1 MKLPLKDDPVR
12 TPLLITCGLI
22 LLLTIVVVSCG
33 FVALGIWWLQTY
45 QVQSSAPS
53 PTSQVWNLP
62 SPSLPPSPTS
72 SETATPSAVPSP
84 ILPAAPS
91 DPALETLNTLLNALV
106 PINDPLDLAQRLE
119 GKTNLPRA
127 LTAPVE
133 NFVVGSR
140 KSFYVTNSDTNQY
153 KLVPATLRYITDHV
167 YFWVADD
174 VSYKQSELEKLANT
188 FEQKIYPTNRQFFG
202 SEWTPGVDA
211 DPHLFILY
219 TRGLG
224 SSVAGYFSTADEYLP
239 LVRPDSNGHEMFI
252 ISADHLKLGEPY
264 TYGVLAHEFQHMIH
278 WYTDRNEE
286 SWVNEGFSEL
296 AMFLNGYE
304 TGRAEYAFIADPD
317 IQLTD
322 WPDIPGERSAHY
334 GASFLFMTYFLDR
347 FGNAATQSLV
357 AEPENGMV
365 GIDIVLQ
372 GLAAFDPLRQRAI
385 TADDIFTDW
394 TLANFLH
401 DENLADGRFAYHNY
415 PKAPQAQVTEAIENC
430 SQTANGSPSIA
441 TRQVR
446 QYGAD
451 YLLIRCAQPALL
463 RFTGASVTNLLPA
476 DPYSGQYMF
485 YSNRGDESDMT
496 LTRLFDFRAYTGPL
510 TLSYYTWYD
519 LEKDYDYVYLV
530 ASEDGETWQILTTPS
545 GTAEDPSGNS
555 FGWGYNGA
563 SGGWIQETVDISAFA
578 GKQVY
583 LRFEYVTDAAVN
595 GEGLLLDDIAIPEVG
610 YFTDFEGGADDWEA
624 AGFVR
629 VQNALPQTFRLTL
642 ILRGRQTTVQYL
654 ELSAANTVEVPL
666 PFGPEV
672 REAILVISGTTRFTR
687 QPALYQFSIVP
698 R

>member
-1 MKLPLKDDPVR
+1 MR

-22 LLLTIVVVSCG
+22 LLLTIIVVACG
-33 FVALGIWWLQTY
+33 VVAVGVWMLQNY
-45 QVQSSAPS
+45 QAQISVPTPTPVVGMMPS
-53 PTSQVWNLP
+53 PTRP
-62 SPSLPPSPTS
+62 ASPTS
-72 SETATPSAVPSP
+72 PTTPTEIPTP
-84 ILPAAPS
+84 ILPATPP

-106 PINDPLDLAQRLE
+106 PINDPLDLAKRLE

-127 LTAPVE
+127 LSEPAE
-133 NFVVGSR
+133 FFQVGSR

-153 KLVPATLRYITDHV
+153 KLVPATLRYVTAHV

-174 VSYKQSELEKLANT
+174 VSFKQSELEKLANT
-188 FEQKIYPTNRQFFG
+188 FEEKIYPTNRQFFG

-211 DPHLFILY
+211 DPHIFILY

-239 LVRPDSNGHEMFI
+239 LVRPDSNGHEMFL
-252 ISADHLKLGEPY
+252 ISADHLKLGDPY

-304 TGRAEYAFIADPD
+304 TGRAEYAFISNPD
-317 IQLTD
+317 MQLTD
-322 WPDIPGERSAHY
+322 WPNSSESRSANY

-347 FGNAATQSLV
+347 FGDKATQALV

-365 GIDIVLQ
+365 GVDLVLQ
-372 GLAAFDPLRQRAI
+372 NLNVFDPLRQRNL

-394 TLANFLH
+394 TLSNFLK
-401 DENLADGRFAYHNY
+401 DSNLADGRFTYNNY
-415 PKAPQAQVTEAIENC
+415 PKSPQAKASETIESC
-430 SQTANGSPSIA
+430 GETPQ
-441 TRQVR
+441 TRQVS
-446 QYGAD
+446 QYGTD
-451 YLLIRCAQPALL
+451 YILIRCSQPVQL
-463 RFTGASVTNLLPA
+463 RFTGVPVTNLLPA

-496 LTRLFDFRAYTGPL
+496 LTRRFDFSSHSGPL

-519 LEKDYDYVYLV
+519 LEEDYDYVYLV
-530 ASEDGETWQILTTPS
+530 ASEDGESWQILTTPS

-555 FGWGYNGA
+555 FGWGYNGV
-563 SGGWIQETVDISAFA
+563 SGGWIQETVDISAYA

-595 GEGLLLDDIAIPEVG
+595 GEGLLLDDIAIPEIG
-610 YFTDFEGGADDWEA
+610 YFTDFESGVDGWEA

-629 VQNALPQTFRLTL
+629 VQNILPQTFRVSL
-642 ILRGRQTTVQYL
+642 ILRGRETEVRYL
-654 ELSAANTVEVPL
+654 ELSAANTLEVSL
-666 PFGPEV
+666 PFGAELREV
-672 REAILVISGTTRFTR
+672 ILVVSGTTRFTR
-687 QPALYQFSIVP
+687 QPALYQFSFGP